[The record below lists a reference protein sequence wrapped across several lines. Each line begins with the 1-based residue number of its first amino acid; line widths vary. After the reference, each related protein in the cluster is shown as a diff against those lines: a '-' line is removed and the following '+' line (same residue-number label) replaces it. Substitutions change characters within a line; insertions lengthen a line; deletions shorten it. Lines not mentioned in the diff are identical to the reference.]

1 MKLRFLLI
9 LLPFISFINAIASN
23 IEKTTYFENN
33 LTLGGDVKILSS
45 KKFFIGE
52 KSYTQFDVNAPHSG
66 KYFINFWMLPSKSQD
81 GSFCSYQVE
90 VNSVTQSAK
99 ISPSKSDW
107 QSVTLDS
114 NSTVFLNSGTNTI
127 TIVGTIPEVPAVEH
141 IRLSK
146 TVETSLINSDTYD
159 SYKSFVDVE
168 SQSGNITRMVRPLD
182 KGLRIDTIEAIEGI
196 ASYKMFEYTSLINET
211 IRYTFHNTV
220 AYNSGDSIIVESKG
234 IDGFSHVVNVFK
246 VDDPENYSWVSN
258 ASSGN
263 GSIKQ
268 LVQESGLYQIVLH
281 SYKNGAVGR
290 CDVRINNHK
299 YESMLVSGTRIV
311 YALPTG
317 LESNSFTTNSS
328 VDPILWIG
336 ELSKGKVVAY
346 NDDYS
351 GDGVFD
357 WGYNSRIKKTFSKP
371 VRSAIVAVNSSYNPI
386 GVCDI
391 YIGCLKGSVNKFE
404 FPALKEDDAIQSAAS
419 TGNKSIDVSY
429 NCIGWAGGLSSWE
442 EPPYMGT
449 SDKDDLNW
457 YDNYFGNE
465 RYPGS
470 PIYTRDGANE
480 ENGIVA
486 LWATLTK
493 SGSISIDSYQHASV
507 KKGSD
512 ERPHGYDWES
522 KLGSGPRIFHPKYAL
537 TGANSGEHG
546 YGKIVRYYRLVDNSA
561 SINTLEEAV
570 ADGLAVIENLKLN
583 EAESQFIDNKISM
596 IEPSQLEEFDSLYSA
611 WSNVWSNSLYS
622 LSSKIAD
629 CDEYRD
635 LLSYCQNNN
644 LTYLVF
650 NAFAKGDLCAMRLVF
665 DISISKKE
673 ASFKSIQAYNDSHKY
688 DANGAMIIRSTQNVV
703 MSYIKQ
709 TIQCEIGN
717 NVIYNGPSSDV
728 TYSNSDKI
736 NITSSCGLINT
747 EINID
752 SPSTISIEILNKDG
766 EVRYCCQN
774 KDKFDTGCYNFKT
787 EVSTPGI
794 YFVKVLI
801 DGRWNVK
808 KMIVK

>member
-1 MKLRFLLI
+1 MRLRFPLI
-9 LLPFISFINAIASN
+9 FVQFISIINIIASGA
-23 IEKTTYFENN
+23 EKTTFFESN

-52 KSYTQFDVNAPHSG
+52 KSYTQFDVSAPHSG
-66 KYFINFWMLPSKSQD
+66 KYFMNLWMLPSKSQD

-90 VNSVTQSAK
+90 VNSVKQSAK
-99 ISPSKSDW
+99 ITPSKSDW
-107 QSVTLDS
+107 QSITLDS
-114 NSTVFLNSGTNTI
+114 NSTVSLNSGTNTI
-127 TIVGTIPEVPAVEH
+127 TIVGMVPEVPAVEH

-146 TVETSLINSDTYD
+146 TIETSLINSDAYD
-159 SYKSFVDVE
+159 SYKTFVDVE
-168 SQSGNITRMVRPLD
+168 SQTGNIIKLADPLNKD
-182 KGLRIDTIEAIEGI
+182 LWTGAIEGI
-196 ASYKMFEYTSLINET
+196 ASYKMFEYSSLINET

-220 AYNSGDSIIVESKG
+220 ACNSGDSIIVESKG
-234 IDGFSHVVNVFK
+234 IDGFAHVVNVFK
-246 VDDPENYSWVSN
+246 VDAPETYSWTCNVSG
-258 ASSGN
+258 GN
-263 GSIKQ
+263 GAIKQ
-268 LVQESGLYQIVLH
+268 LVQEGGLYQVVLH
-281 SYKNGAVGR
+281 SYNNGAVGK

-311 YALPTG
+311 CALPTG
-317 LESNSFTTNSS
+317 IESNSFTTNSS
-328 VDPILWIG
+328 VDPILWIE

-346 NDDYS
+346 NDDYV
-351 GDGVFD
+351 GDGAFD
-357 WGYNSRIKKTFSKP
+357 WGYNSRIRKTFSKP
-371 VRSAIVAVNSSYNPI
+371 ARSAIVAVNSSYNPI

-391 YIGCLKGSVNKFE
+391 YIGCLKGCVDKLT
-404 FPALKEDDAIQSAAS
+404 FPTFKEDDAIQSAAS
-419 TGNKSIDVSY
+419 TGNRSIDVSY

-442 EPPYMGT
+442 EPPYMCT
-449 SDKDDLNW
+449 SDKDDLDW
-457 YDNYFGNE
+457 YDNYFGSE

-470 PIYTRDGANE
+470 PIYTRDGANA
-480 ENGIVA
+480 ENGVVA
-486 LWATLTK
+486 LWATMTT
-493 SGSISIDSYQHASV
+493 SGSISIGNYQHASV
-507 KKGSD
+507 KKGGD

-546 YGKIVRYYRLVDNSA
+546 YGKIVRYYRLVDNNTRV
-561 SINTLEEAV
+561 NTLEEAV
-570 ADGLAVIENLKLN
+570 AEGLAVIENLKLN

-596 IEPSQLEEFDSLYSA
+596 IEPSQLEEFESLYSA

-644 LTYLVF
+644 LTYLIF

-665 DISISKKE
+665 DLSISKKE

-703 MSYIKQ
+703 MAYIKQ
-709 TIQCEIGN
+709 AIQYEIDSN
-717 NVIYNGPSSDV
+717 AIYNVSSSDA

-736 NITSSCGLINT
+736 NVALSYGLVNT

-774 KDKFDTGCYNFKT
+774 KGKFDTGCYSFKA
-787 EVSTPGI
+787 ELSTPGI

-808 KMIVK
+808 KIIVK